1 MELVLLSPRLDAQEA
16 LRIGL
21 VNRVVPAAELD
32 AAVDGVA
39 KSIASG
45 PTLAL
50 RNAKRLVRESLGRTL
65 PEQLHA
71 EAVSIAQ
78 CAGTGDFVEGITA
91 FLEKRP
97 PRFDGT

>member
-1 MELVLLSPRLDAQEA
+1 M
-16 LRIGL
+16 
-21 VNRVVPAAELD
+21 PAAELD

-39 KSIASG
+39 KSIATDRCSRCAM
-45 PTLAL
+45 PSAC
-50 RNAKRLVRESLGRTL
+50 VRESLGRTL
-65 PEQLHA
+65 SEQLHA

-97 PRFDGT
+97 PRFE